1 MGMRSTATSSSART
15 DRIEARVSRE
25 QKDLWTWAADLEGC
39 TFTDFVVR
47 ALQTAAEQAVQRH
60 QIMRL
65 SAQDTQAL
73 VDAIENPREPSER
86 MRRYARRERELLSE

>member
-1 MGMRSTATSSSART
+1 MRSTATSSSART

-65 SAQDTQAL
+65 SARDTQAL

>member
-1 MGMRSTATSSSART
+1 MMAASSSAARA
-15 DRIEARVSRE
+15 DRVEARVSRE
-25 QKDLWTWAADLEGC
+25 QKEFWTWAADLEGC

-47 ALQTAAEQAVQRH
+47 ALQAAAEQAVQRH

-65 SAQDTQAL
+65 SARDMQAF

-86 MRRYARRERELLSE
+86 VRRYAKRERELLGE

>member
-1 MGMRSTATSSSART
+1 MRSTATSSSART